1 MTMLKRRLTRP
12 ILTHPL
18 LAIAALASLSACASA
33 QAPDRI
39 VNAKT
44 PTEHYQAKAVASQQ
58 EVRLAVHAQGLS
70 GTQADA
76 LAQFAQDWA
85 DADGGTITLRAPTG
99 GPDAGAAFRTV
110 EGARSFLID
119 QGVPSDRL
127 IVAGYDA
134 KGAPGGVL
142 HITYEA
148 YSALVPACGKTWTN
162 IARSMSNDV
171 QPNFGCAV
179 TANMA
184 AQIANP
190 ADLARP
196 QHSTPADA
204 ARRAV
209 VLDKYRKGQITASEK
224 DDQAKGVVSDAIK

>member
-1 MTMLKRRLTRP
+1 MTMLARRLTRP
-12 ILTHPL
+12 IL
-18 LAIAALASLSACASA
+18 AIAALATLSACASA
-33 QAPDRI
+33 KAPDRM
-39 VNAKT
+39 VEAKT
-44 PTEHYQAKAVASQQ
+44 PTEHYQAKAVAAPQ

-70 GTQADA
+70 GPQADA
-76 LAQFAQDWA
+76 LAQFAQDWM
-85 DADGGTITLRAPTG
+85 DAEGGTITLRAPTG

-119 QGVPSDRL
+119 QGVPADRL

-134 KGAPGGVL
+134 RGAPGGVL
-142 HITYEA
+142 HISYDA
-148 YSALVPACGKTWTN
+148 YRAVVPACGKTWINVAHSLT
-162 IARSMSNDV
+162 NDV

-190 ADLARP
+190 ADLVRP
-196 QHSTPADA
+196 QRSTPPDA
-204 ARRAV
+204 ARRAT
-209 VLDKYRKGQITASEK
+209 VLEKYRKGQVTASDK

>member
-1 MTMLKRRLTRP
+1 MTMLKRRLISP
-12 ILTHPL
+12 I
-18 LAIAALASLSACASA
+18 LAIAALASLSACASTK
-33 QAPDRI
+33 APDRL
-39 VNAKT
+39 VQAKT
-44 PTEHYQAKAVASQQ
+44 PTEHYQAKAVAEPR

-70 GTQADA
+70 GPQAEA

-85 DADGGTITLRAPTG
+85 DADGGTIILRAPTG
-99 GPDAGAAFRTV
+99 GPDAGASFRTV

-119 QGVPSDRL
+119 QGVPADRL
-127 IVAGYDA
+127 IVTGYDA

-142 HITYEA
+142 HISYEA
-148 YSALVPACGKTWTN
+148 YRAVVPSCGKTWVN
-162 IARSMSNDV
+162 IARSMTNEV

-184 AQIANP
+184 AQIADP
-190 ADLARP
+190 ADLVRP
-196 QHSTPADA
+196 QRSTPADA

>member
-1 MTMLKRRLTRP
+1 MTMLTHRLTRP
-12 ILTHPL
+12 I
-18 LAIAALASLSACASA
+18 LAIAALASLSACASTK
-33 QAPDRI
+33 APDRL
-39 VNAKT
+39 VEART
-44 PTEHYQAKAVASQQ
+44 PTEHYPITAKASQQ

-76 LAQFAQDWA
+76 LAQFAQDWS
-85 DADGGTITLRAPTG
+85 DAGGGTITLRAPTG

-119 QGVPSDRL
+119 QGVPADRL
-127 IVAGYDA
+127 VVAGYDA

-142 HITYEA
+142 HVSYEA
-148 YSALVPACGKTWTN
+148 YRAVVPSCGKAWVN
-162 IARSMSNDV
+162 IAHSMTNEV

-179 TANMA
+179 SANMA

-190 ADLARP
+190 ADLVRP
-196 QHSTPADA
+196 EHSTPADA
-204 ARRAV
+204 ARRTV